1 MVSSQLETAKSET
14 AAAKTENE
22 RIASEQSETKQELTK
37 SQNDD
42 AGKKQVVEDLQKQID
57 GLNKTTNDKDKS
69 IARLEQDLKGCK
81 EMIGEIEIAKK
92 AQPETALPNVES
104 VVSDIQE
111 QHQNSQDDQPLADT
125 ETEKA
130 TSSSDNL
137 STELVVN
144 NIQDQNPQDSP
155 PSIDTVTDSSDDL
168 DTTNIT
174 HYVANITP

>member
-1 MVSSQLETAKSET
+1 
-14 AAAKTENE
+14 
-22 RIASEQSETKQELTK
+22 
-37 SQNDD
+37 
-42 AGKKQVVEDLQKQID
+42 
-57 GLNKTTNDKDKS
+57 
-69 IARLEQDLKGCK
+69 
-81 EMIGEIEIAKK
+81 MIGEIEIAKK

-130 TSSSDNL
+130 TSSSD
-137 STELVVN
+137 
-144 NIQDQNPQDSP
+144 IQDQNPQDSP

-174 HYVANITP
+174 HYVANLTS